1 MLILTENYF
10 PVLNGSLFQDVIRFW
25 ISAQGVDGFRMDAV
39 PFLFE
44 DPEFRDEPE
53 SGKPDIPDE
62 DDYGFLD
69 HIYTFNLPQVYDMIH
84 QFNDVIS
91 EFESSDGFD
100 RCEKINLK
108 NLKLHHKV
116 KTVPQKK
123 NTRF

>member
-1 MLILTENYF
+1 
-10 PVLNGSLFQDVIRFW
+10 
-25 ISAQGVDGFRMDAV
+25 MDAV

-100 RCEKINLK
+100 RCEK
-108 NLKLHHKV
+108 
-116 KTVPQKK
+116 
-123 NTRF
+123 